1 MAKPENSNEN
11 EKMEKAWD
19 VIRNSP
25 GSYPTYSRDSG
36 AARTC
41 PAASMHTAHT
51 ASRPPLRRSRPRS
64 SPRFPAP

>member
-1 MAKPENSNEN
+1 MAKPENRNEN

-36 AARTC
+36 AARTL
-41 PAASMHTAHT
+41 SLIHI
-51 ASRPPLRRSRPRS
+51 
-64 SPRFPAP
+64 